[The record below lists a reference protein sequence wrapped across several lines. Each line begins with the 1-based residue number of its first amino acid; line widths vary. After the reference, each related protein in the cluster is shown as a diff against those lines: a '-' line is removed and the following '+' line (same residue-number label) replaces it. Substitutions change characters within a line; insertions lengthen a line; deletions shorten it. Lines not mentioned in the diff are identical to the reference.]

1 MAENKKGLTKEVL
14 DEALTAAAEA
24 EHPEDDQ
31 PKTDKEGFVV
41 LEPSDSG
48 EKAETVWK
56 ARKVIDEPFGIQRN
70 TELDKLELL
79 LSIFTIA
86 AQSGRYADINP
97 TEDQMN
103 DILNFIGSYH
113 PETSDVGTQEYAIAK
128 MLLMIGKSVY
138 EYATGVQFLSD
149 ISYDALL
156 ASWKKVHIEP
166 TGIVPA
172 NIPGKEKVKL
182 KFPELSNNLDKAY
195 RIMKDDKLPVGVK
208 EEDSVEEF
216 LNRTYEKLGLK
227 DEDILR
233 LVLSPKIDGVSVNTV
248 VSGGRLTSPA
258 SRGDADSNLRLK
270 GLEGFR
276 IRGTK
281 KDIPKHEPIAI
292 QYEAFVTKGNKKIA
306 SQMIGTNYVNCRSCA
321 SGLINRMA
329 ADPEARKYAK
339 LLSFYPI
346 NAVNNQ
352 SYAERLGEIDKF
364 GRIPKDMPGRIV
376 LTGNKKGLL
385 EEIKK
390 HYDNLLEIRN
400 KLSFDIDGMV
410 VSIFDDEQQEKV
422 GRIGRTNL
430 WQIAMKFEPAS
441 AIGYVDNISMSF
453 GNKGRRIIMVNLKE
467 PAVIDGVEYPSIPVL
482 STGSY
487 NDLGLRVGSKIE
499 VIRTGDVIPTFVVL
513 DPGNGELIPKPTVCP
528 ACGEKLTEEESG
540 HLRCDNEKC
549 PKNIVGRFIT
559 LFTVLGLDNYDEE
572 FATSLMEKAKVTN
585 LSQLL
590 DLTTAQMHEA
600 DIQGKIED
608 QFVDLLH
615 STLKSSPDYRI
626 LAALGLPGIGK
637 ERAKAVLGAIDFDK
651 LDDLTIPEVED
662 TLTREAGFKKMAD
675 LFATEIISNRDL
687 IKKWFKEAEVKKTDF
702 KNLKVV
708 GHSGANI
715 PEDVAKKILDAGYDI
730 TDGRRFDLLVIPD
743 INYTSRKVTVAKAK
757 NIPIVTLEVLQ
768 QYVDGKMEDLFNH
781 NFTGKD
787 GNKHEPQIEE
797 VKPEKKETSKSSDK
811 KPPKV
816 IQLGPGEK
824 NNKSES
830 ASAKKTKSGD
840 AKKSS
845 TQANPEVI
853 PKDQFVGMY
862 YEKLSEEDN
871 QTLERARRAN
881 MTAEEIVKAVEA
893 KSSQKKE
900 TQKKKFDPVGRAAV
914 NLSVDAARFS
924 TKAYCI
930 TQNVIGK
937 LYSIGM

>member
-1 MAENKKGLTKEVL
+1 MAENKKELTQEVL

-24 EHPEDDQ
+24 EHPQDDQ
-31 PKTDKEGFVV
+31 PETDKDGFIV
-41 LEPSDSG
+41 LESSEEG
-48 EKAETVWK
+48 KKAEIKWAASKIVD
-56 ARKVIDEPFGIQRN
+56 APFGIRPE
-70 TELDKLELL
+70 TETDQLELL
-79 LSIFTIA
+79 LSGYTVA
-86 AQSGRYADINP
+86 AQTGRYADIHP

-103 DILNFIGSYH
+103 DILKFIGSYH
-113 PETSDVGTQEYAIAK
+113 PETSDIGTQEYAIAK

-138 EYATGVQFLSD
+138 EYATGVTFLSD

-156 ASWKKVHIEP
+156 AAWKKVHVEP

-195 RIMKDDKLPVGVK
+195 RIMSADKLPVGVK

-216 LNRTYEKLGLK
+216 LNRTYDTLGLK
-227 DEDILR
+227 DEDALQ
-233 LVLSPKIDGVSVNTV
+233 LVLSPKIDGVSVNTI

-258 SRGDADSNLRLK
+258 SRGDSDSNLRLK

-276 IRGTK
+276 IRGSK
-281 KDIPKHEPIAI
+281 KDVPKHDPIPI

-306 SQMIGTNYVNCRSCA
+306 SQMIGTDYVNCRSCA

-346 NAVNNQ
+346 NAV
-352 SYAERLGEIDKF
+352 SEKPYAERLNEIDKF
-364 GRIPKDMPGRIV
+364 GRVPKDMPGRIV
-376 LTGNKKGLL
+376 LTGNKKELL
-385 EEIKK
+385 AEIKK
-390 HYDNLLEIRN
+390 HYDNLLGMRN
-400 KLSFDIDGMV
+400 TLSFDIDGMV
-410 VSIFDDEQQEKV
+410 ISILDDEQQEKT
-422 GRIGRTNL
+422 GRTGRTNL

-453 GNKGRRIIMVNLKE
+453 GNKGRRTIMVNLKE

-487 NDLGLRVGSKIE
+487 DDLGLRVGSKIE

-513 DPGNGELIPKPTVCP
+513 DPGDGELIQKPTVCP

-540 HLRCDNEKC
+540 HLRCDNENC

-559 LFTVLGLDNYDEE
+559 LFTVLGLDSYDEE
-572 FATSLMEKAKVTN
+572 FATSLMEKAKITN

-590 DLTTAQMHEA
+590 DLTTEQLHEA
-600 DIQGKIED
+600 GIQGKIED

-615 STLKSSPDYRI
+615 TTLKSSPDYRI
-626 LAALGLPGIGK
+626 LAALGLPGISK
-637 ERAKAVLGAIDFDK
+637 ERAKAILSAIDFDK

-662 TLTREAGFKKMAD
+662 ILTREAGFKKMAG
-675 LFATEIISNRDL
+675 LFATEIISSRDL
-687 IKKWFKEAEVKKTDF
+687 IKKWFKAAEVKKTDF

-743 INYTSRKVTVAKAK
+743 INYTSRKVNVAKAK
-757 NIPIVTLEVLQ
+757 SIPIVTLEVLQ

-781 NFTGKD
+781 NFTGKN
-787 GNKHEPQIEE
+787 GNKHEPKLEE
-797 VKPEKKETSKSSDK
+797 VEIKPEKNTSKSSK
-811 KPPKV
+811 EKPPKV
-816 IQLGPGEK
+816 IPLGPGEK
-824 NNKSES
+824 NDKSGSE
-830 ASAKKTKSGD
+830 KKTKSGK
-840 AKKSS
+840 AEKSS
-845 TQANPEVI
+845 KPEVI
-853 PKDQFVGMY
+853 PKDQFVGKY

-871 QTLERARRAN
+871 QTLERARRTK
-881 MTAEEIVKAVEA
+881 MTAEEIVKAIEA
-893 KSSQKKE
+893 KSSQNNE
-900 TQKKKFDPVGRAAV
+900 TQKKKKFDPVGRAMV
-914 NLSVDAARFS
+914 NLSVDMSRLS
-924 TKAYCI
+924 TKAYCT

-937 LYSIGM
+937 IHSIGM